1 MRYCTLLLCV
11 SLSVV
16 QTFQALTQFFS
27 KLIFIMPLTAVSPDK
42 SILAVYNNAQASS
55 SSKIL
60 IKCYDAKVSLGTLK
74 FTLSANNEK
83 GSSTIN
89 RIAFASSQFLVASTE
104 EGSMLVFDLHR
115 GVLSQ
120 TVEVSSSQGKVACIA
135 THNDRLYALSNK
147 DGKTLVLV
155 YDLSQNAKIIKK
167 IKTGSCDQDEP
178 LAIDVA
184 SGDSDSTLVAV
195 RLGKKIKLVDSNN
208 GSVLGKFKI
217 KTSDSEAVD
226 SPFVRLS
233 PDAKFL
239 VANSSNNLY
248 YFAIDGNGECNSLG
262 TSALP
267 NINSADIFVDDESS
281 RYVVS
286 VTDQST
292 ASLLSIKAAGGKK
305 TNVKPFAFLSQPVPK
320 DNTVIDAFFSSEE
333 VVMVELTTKGFQNV
347 SVDLARL
354 SWNGASG
361 NVYPVEE
368 VKENEDD
375 TSPSKKRKAN
385 NKSVVIGP
393 GESGGEALTVTDST
407 KRTKIDHD
415 GDDSADEEDEFVLED
430 DDDEEGENTI
440 GQRLALLSSELDR
453 DDDEEDLLKFQRS
466 TAASGSFVAKAA
478 TSDSLVILLRQ
489 ALLAND
495 DAQLEV
501 ALQVSDKK
509 VIENSIMA
517 LSSGEGN
524 SDDESDNGEVIVML
538 LTKLVT
544 RLSRKPAR
552 AQQLSFWIRT
562 VLVALISSSN
572 DGTMKMGKAEK
583 DIASRLAPLRS
594 LLSERVESLPALLR
608 LEGRLGLLG
617 KQF

>member
-1 MRYCTLLLCV
+1 
-11 SLSVV
+11 
-16 QTFQALTQFFS
+16 
-27 KLIFIMPLTAVSPDK
+27 MPLTAVSPDK
-42 SILAVYNNAQASS
+42 SILAVFNNAQASS

-120 TVEVSSSQGKVACIA
+120 TVELSSSQGKVACIA
-135 THNDRLYALSNK
+135 THDDRLYALCNK

-195 RLGKKIKLVDSNN
+195 RLGKKIKVVDSNT
-208 GSVLGKFKI
+208 GSVVGKIKI

-226 SPFVRLS
+226 SPFVRIS

-248 YFAIDGNGECNSLG
+248 YFVMGGDGECKSLG

-267 NINSADIFVDDESS
+267 NINSADICVDDESG

-305 TNVKPFAFLSQPVPK
+305 TNVKPFAFLSQPVAK
-320 DNTVIDAFFSSEE
+320 DNTAIDAFFSSEE

-361 NVYPVEE
+361 NLYPVEE

-430 DDDEEGENTI
+430 DDDDEGENTI

-453 DDDEEDLLKFQRS
+453 DDDEEDLLTFQRS

-501 ALQVSDKK
+501 ALQVADKK

-524 SDDESDNGEVIVML
+524 SDGESDDGEVIVML

-544 RLSRKPAR
+544 RLSRKPGR

-572 DGTMKMGKAEK
+572 DGTMKMGNAEK